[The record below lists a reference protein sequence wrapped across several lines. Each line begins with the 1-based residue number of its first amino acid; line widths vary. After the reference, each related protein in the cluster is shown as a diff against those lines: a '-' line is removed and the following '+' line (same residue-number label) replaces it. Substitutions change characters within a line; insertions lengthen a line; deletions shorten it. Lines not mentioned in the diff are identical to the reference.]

1 MKRFVDIMTAMGEI
15 LRGRF
20 IRITMVRALMVVIAI
35 TLVFSVTR
43 TGVMQVFAQ
52 DAGSA
57 SAAVKAVPGT
67 AGTEKKAD
75 AAGKEEEKKAKAGN
89 DANETG
95 NDTATASD
103 DKAAQN
109 DEAQNAHLAEAGKFR
124 IGKDWTV
131 WILIGLFIF
140 AMAVTVERSIYIY
153 RNRGDNADL
162 VDQVLAGLGKNS
174 EDPAALIE
182 KASEGKY
189 GMEGRIVSKTLRG
202 WKFGVEAMG
211 EFAAAAIEAETR
223 SLDKRLVV
231 LSTLGNNT
239 PFIGLLGTVLGIMK
253 AFRDL
258 ALMGDAGPAV
268 VMKGISEALIATAF
282 GLGAAIPCVIAFN
295 VLSKQVKSKLSNS
308 EEMVKII
315 QGIRTAFERQGPA
328 GVVSYT
334 SGSLS
339 KDKNPAPDGMNA
351 VREPVTV
358 E

>member
-1 MKRFVDIMTAMGEI
+1 MKLFLNIITVTGEI
-15 LRGRF
+15 LKGRF
-20 IRITMVRALMVVIAI
+20 IKITMLRALMAVIAI
-35 TLVFSVTR
+35 TLVFLVAR
-43 TGVMQVFAQ
+43 TGVMPVFAQ
-52 DAGSA
+52 DAG
-57 SAAVKAVPGT
+57 KAPVAIKADT
-67 AGTEKKAD
+67 AGMEKKTD
-75 AAGKEEEKKAKAGN
+75 AAGKEEDKKAESGN
-89 DANETG
+89 EANATG
-95 NDTATASD
+95 NDSANASD
-103 DKAAQN
+103 DKTVKN
-109 DEAQNAHLAEAGKFR
+109 DDAQNAHLAEAGKFR

-131 WILIGLFIF
+131 WLLIGLFIF

-162 VDQVLAGLGKNS
+162 VDQVLAGLGSNS

-182 KASEGKY
+182 KASEEKY

-282 GLGAAIPCVIAFN
+282 GLGVAIPCVIAFN

-308 EEMVKII
+308 EEIVKII
-315 QGIRTAFERQGPA
+315 QGVRTAFERHGSE

-334 SGSLS
+334 SGSLG
-339 KDKNPAPDGMNA
+339 KDKQTVSGGMTA
-351 VREPVTV
+351 IREPVTA